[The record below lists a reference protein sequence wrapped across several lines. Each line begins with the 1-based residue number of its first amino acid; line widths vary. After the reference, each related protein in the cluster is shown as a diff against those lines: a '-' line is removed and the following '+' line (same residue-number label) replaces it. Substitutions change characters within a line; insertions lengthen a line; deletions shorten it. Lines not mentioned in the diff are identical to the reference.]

1 VIVGWAPLILIELLL
16 VMGAVVGWGFW
27 ELRVLRREK
36 QRREQQAQ
44 APAATQDT

>member
-36 QRREQQAQ
+36 LRREQQAQ
-44 APAATQDT
+44 APGATEDT